1 MAPSDPASLS
11 SADVTATAIHL
22 LAQQGY
28 DSTSVDEL
36 ADVLDVSRSTFFR
49 RFGTKEEI
57 VFADH
62 TYLLE
67 RLGGVLADSEGDA
80 FDAVNKA
87 CLTVIRYHVSRPEAT
102 LERRALLRSNP
113 SLRERELVMAH
124 RYERIFRAH
133 LNAHL
138 VDDESRGWM
147 PSAYAAASVAV
158 HNDALRTWFAEQKTD
173 AVKHLQGELGDLADS
188 FRRRVTAGA
197 EVPAR
202 AGSRVVVAAFESDAA
217 AETVLASIRRALD
230 G

>member
-1 MAPSDPASLS
+1 MAIPDSAALS

-22 LAQQGY
+22 LARHGY
-28 DSTSVDEL
+28 DQTSVDEL
-36 ADVLDVSRSTFFR
+36 ADVLDLSRSTFFR

-67 RLGGVLADSEGDA
+67 RLGDVLADSEGDA

-87 CLTVIRYHVSRPEAT
+87 CLTVIKYHVSRPEAT

-133 LNAHL
+133 LGAHL
-138 VDDESRGWM
+138 IGDESRGWM
-147 PSAYAAASVAV
+147 PSAYAAAAVAV
-158 HNDALRTWFAEQKTD
+158 HNDALRTWFADQNTD
-173 AVKHLQGELGDLADS
+173 AVKHLQNELDDLADS
-188 FRRRVTAGA
+188 FRRRVAAGS
-197 EVPAR
+197 EMPPR
-202 AGSRVVVAAFESDAA
+202 AGSRVVVATFETDAQ
-217 AETVLASIRRALD
+217 AEAVLASIRRALEA
-230 G
+230 